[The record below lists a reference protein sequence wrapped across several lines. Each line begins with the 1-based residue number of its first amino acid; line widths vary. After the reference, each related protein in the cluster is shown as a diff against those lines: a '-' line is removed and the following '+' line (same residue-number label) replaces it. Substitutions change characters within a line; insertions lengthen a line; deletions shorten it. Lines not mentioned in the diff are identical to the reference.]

1 MNVRDDP
8 EMFAIYGQLSASAR
22 RAFNALIERLIV
34 QMSAIISDGIRCGE
48 FHFDD
53 TGGAACSI
61 NGHVLRAN
69 GRAI

>member
-1 MNVRDDP
+1 
-8 EMFAIYGQLSASAR
+8 
-22 RAFNALIERLIV
+22 
-34 QMSAIISDGIRCGE
+34 MSAIISDGIRCRE
-48 FHFDD
+48 FHFYD